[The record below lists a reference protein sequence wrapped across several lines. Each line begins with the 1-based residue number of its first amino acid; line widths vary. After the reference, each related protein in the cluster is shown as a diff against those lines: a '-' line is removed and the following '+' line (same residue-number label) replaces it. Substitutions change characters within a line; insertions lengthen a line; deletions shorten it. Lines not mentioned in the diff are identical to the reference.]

1 MPTWGSARLLIT
13 VPLMALP
20 LTMLSVSHAKAAGV
34 AEEAVLLLSKARAA
48 DGNCNYLSSPER
60 SELGRYLARAE
71 IAAASQSGAGA
82 AKAAVSTGMAQGK
95 AAPCSADLQADVRE
109 TLAAAREAAA
119 SAREHAEPSNKPVV
133 ARAETSDDGQAE
145 MRGKA
150 GGLQF
155 YKRAVQAYYL
165 ERECRSLSNVQAK
178 RFWAGIVR
186 LHKVTVAA
194 NGAAAVAPVMRGAER
209 RARSSSCGNRAMAEI
224 RHGYETTVSR

>member
-60 SELGRYLARAE
+60 TE

-133 ARAETSDDGQAE
+133 ARAETSDDGQAK